1 MLLSNVPQHERNEAS
16 NFQHSGL
23 KASNNEKTEHTNK
36 DVEKIEV
43 DAGKLQRRMRK
54 YKRKN
59 VKKRIKQ
66 RGMRFAKVSGN
77 CCWEVRE
84 QYHGGESTELWRAH
98 TYHLPWSIRSIKL
111 IEC

>member
-1 MLLSNVPQHERNEAS
+1 MLS
-16 NFQHSGL
+16 
-23 KASNNEKTEHTNK
+23 NK